1 MLAKKA
7 QKKKTVLKQGTSA
20 EKEFLCTKCYSNPRK
35 ENGMSF
41 TQEET
46 FQNGAVRS
54 KSDQLDQTSCPGAER
69 ETGKLSIRQ
78 TQKATTMSPNLLL
91 TT

>member
-1 MLAKKA
+1 MLAKSA
-7 QKKKTVLKQGTSA
+7 QKKTVLKQGTSA
-20 EKEFLCTKCYSNPRK
+20 EKEFLCAKCYSNPRK

-46 FQNGAVRS
+46 FQNGA
-54 KSDQLDQTSCPGAER
+54 SCPGAER

-78 TQKATTMSPNLLL
+78 TQKATTMNPNLLL

>member
-1 MLAKKA
+1 MLAKSA

-20 EKEFLCTKCYSNPRK
+20 EKEFLCTLCYTVILGRRTACLLRK
-35 ENGMSF
+35 RKHSR
-41 TQEET
+41 
-46 FQNGAVRS
+46 VVLS

-78 TQKATTMSPNLLL
+78 TQKPTTMNPNLLL